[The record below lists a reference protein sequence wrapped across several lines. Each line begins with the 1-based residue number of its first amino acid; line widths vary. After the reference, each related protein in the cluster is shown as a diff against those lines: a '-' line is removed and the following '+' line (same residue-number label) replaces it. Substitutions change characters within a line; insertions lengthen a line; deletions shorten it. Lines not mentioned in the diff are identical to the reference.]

1 MIATIQTQNRS
12 LVALIDDQKRQHETK
27 RKEVEVLE
35 QQLNRGIRLPYLVAS
50 IAEVKYLLFDI
61 IWQVISVPVEDDDN
75 LAKPVEKQEFEEGVI
90 MSTIQKKV
98 KSEVFL
104 SSRKSSLQIKVV
116 WNRTAPRR
124 FGGY

>member
-50 IAEVKYLLFDI
+50 IAEVENILL
-61 IWQVISVPVEDDDN
+61 
-75 LAKPVEKQEFEEGVI
+75 LLCGRLL
-90 MSTIQKKV
+90 
-98 KSEVFL
+98 VFL
-104 SSRKSSLQIKVV
+104 LKMMTTWQSLLR
-116 WNRTAPRR
+116 NRNLKRV
-124 FGGY
+124 

>member
-50 IAEVKYLLFDI
+50 IAEVGRLLF
-61 IWQVISVPVEDDDN
+61 
-75 LAKPVEKQEFEEGVI
+75 LLYGRLL
-90 MSTIQKKV
+90 
-98 KSEVFL
+98 VFL
-104 SSRKSSLQIKVV
+104 LKMMTTWQSPWR
-116 WNRTAPRR
+116 NRNLKRV
-124 FGGY
+124 